1 MLYLLQSTVA
11 EQRDWLPT
19 IVSLVSLIAF
29 IGGGFKAYG
38 VIIEKINGLG
48 TRVTATEALALKA
61 ITLAETTK
69 DDLNESRREV
79 MTMLFNSERAAA
91 ERDTVLKVELARL
104 AERVDIESI
113 VTSVVS
119 KSHRS

>member
-1 MLYLLQSTVA
+1 MYFLLQATVA

-48 TRVTATEALALKA
+48 TRVTATEQLATKALV
-61 ITLAETTK
+61 LAESVK
-69 DDLNESRREV
+69 EDLNESRREV
-79 MTMLFNSERAAA
+79 MTMLFNSERAAT
-91 ERDTVLKVELARL
+91 ERDTILKVELTRL